1 MFKEEIKDIK
11 SGKKDLRKFGITI
24 GVVFLLISIPLYLT
38 GKALFIFFGGI
49 GVLLMSFGFIL
60 PNVLKP
66 ANKIWMTLAIIL
78 GWFMSRVIL
87 VILFYIIITPMALL
101 LKIIGKDF
109 LKLRSNEGT
118 RTYWENRDKKGT
130 ERLDYERQF

>member
-1 MFKEEIKDIK
+1 MFIEEIKNIK
-11 SGKKDLRKFGITI
+11 SEKKDLRKFGITV
-24 GVVFLLISIPLYLT
+24 GAVFLLISILLYLT

-49 GVLLMSFGFIL
+49 GILLVLFGLIL
-60 PNVLKP
+60 PNVLRSV
-66 ANKIWMTLAIIL
+66 NKIWMTLAIIL

-118 RTYWENRDKKGT
+118 RTYWEKRDKKSA